1 MRYSLGFLKDYMSAK
16 GIMLIKHG
24 RGNYTLENP
33 ELNKPVI
40 ARFKNMKELETYIRS
55 YH

>member
-1 MRYSLGFLKDYMSAK
+1 MRYSLCFLTDYMSAK

-24 RGNYTLENP
+24 RGNYTLENS

-40 ARFKNMKELETYIRS
+40 ARFRNLKELETYIRS
-55 YH
+55 HY